1 MNSASRH
8 AAVKPGPEP
17 FIDTGRI
24 AVLMGGSSSER
35 EISLESGELVVS
47 SLLDAGFDAVVIDT
61 CEDTIGKILQ
71 LTPGFCFVALH
82 GGEGE
87 NGTIQAL
94 LEMLGIP
101 YSGSGV
107 LGSALAMDK
116 LRSKQVW
123 QSLGLSTPDY
133 EVVNGTGNSDFSA
146 TLSELGGSVFVKPVS
161 EGSSFGMGR
170 ADSPDGLRDA
180 ISLAQRYQQEVLIEQ
195 CIEGS
200 EYTVAILQGQVLPCI
215 RIQTDRDFYDFEAK
229 YRDDQTRFLI
239 PSGLSEAEE
248 SELQHLSRQAF
259 DALGCRDWGRV
270 DVMRCGTTGRF
281 YLLEVN
287 TVPGLTSHSL
297 VPMAASAAGKSLGEL
312 LVEIVRLGMERK
324 R

>member
-1 MNSASRH
+1 MNSGSESTT
-8 AAVKPGPEP
+8 VKPGYESL
-17 FIDTGRI
+17 IDTGRI

-35 EISLESGELVVS
+35 EVSLESGDLVVN
-47 SLLDAGFDAVVIDT
+47 SLLEAGFDAVAIDT

-71 LTPGFCFVALH
+71 LAPGFCFIALH

-94 LEMLGIP
+94 LDMLGIP
-101 YSGSGV
+101 YTGSGV

-123 QSLGLSTPDY
+123 QSLGLPTPDY
-133 EVVNGTGNSDFSA
+133 AVVNDNSEADFA
-146 TLSELGGSVFVKPVS
+146 AILKKLGGSVFVKPVS

-170 ADSPDGLRDA
+170 AERPDSLRDA
-180 ISLAQRYQQEVLIEQ
+180 ISLAQRYQKEVLIEQ
-195 CIEGS
+195 RINGS
-200 EYTVAILQGQVLPCI
+200 EYTVAILQGQVLPSI
-215 RIQTDRDFYDFEAK
+215 RIQTDRDFYDYEAK
-229 YRDDQTRFLI
+229 YRDDQTRFMI
-239 PSGLSEAEE
+239 PSGLNEEEE

-270 DVMRCGTTGRF
+270 DVMRCGNTGRF

-297 VPMAASAAGKSLGEL
+297 VPMAAKASGKSLGEL
-312 LVEIVRLGMERK
+312 LVDIVRLGMERK
-324 R
+324 